1 MTVMGF
7 DYGLTRIGV
16 ALAINGETKPLIT
29 VNTPDFWG
37 KLPELIL
44 LHQPTKLVVGLPR
57 NLSGES
63 TKQTIVAKKFGQEL
77 QQKTDLPLDWQDEAM
92 STQRA
97 LDRLGKNA
105 TISERKKMLDQIAA
119 QIILEDYLANKTI

>member
-1 MTVMGF
+1 MTIMGF
-7 DYGLTRIGV
+7 DYGFARIGV
-16 ALAINGETKPLIT
+16 ALAINGESKPLIT
-29 VNTPDFWG
+29 INTPDFWD

-44 LHQPTKLVVGLPR
+44 LHQPTKMVVGLPR

-63 TKQTIVAKKFGQEL
+63 TKQTIAAKKFGQEL
-77 QQKTDLPLDWQDEAM
+77 QQKTDLTVDWQDEAM